1 MALPKHDSSQD
12 LPVQSLRGPEATIVN
27 FMKLSIRTIASIAV
41 LGAAISANA
50 ATLASFVSG
59 TGTVTALA
67 GPASGE
73 FAPLTAGD
81 FAGATSG
88 VSVANAGGWVD
99 PSSAAWTSNGGDSS
113 ATWVSVGNTSGLYKI
128 DFTTASDAV
137 NASFMITYSVDDQLG
152 GINNEGIFFDGA
164 ALAGTSTGILWNGGV
179 EQKTFSLGNLSAG
192 THSIYLNVTN
202 SGGGPSGAIFNG
214 TVSGEAVPEPA
225 TMAVLGLGVAA
236 MLRRKKKA

>member
-1 MALPKHDSSQD
+1 
-12 LPVQSLRGPEATIVN
+12 
-27 FMKLSIRTIASIAV
+27 MKTSIRMIAAVAV

-67 GPASGE
+67 GPYSSE

-81 FAGATSG
+81 FANATGS

-99 PSSAAWTSNGGDSS
+99 PNSAAWTSNGGDSS
-113 ATWVSVGNTSGLYKI
+113 ATWVSVGQTTGLYKI
-128 DFTTASDAV
+128 DFTTGTDAI
-137 NASFMITYSVDDQLG
+137 NASFTMTYSVDDQLG
-152 GINNEGIFFDGA
+152 GANKEGIFFDGS

-225 TMAVLGLGVAA
+225 TMAILGLGAA
-236 MLRRKKKA
+236 ALLRRKKKS

>member
-1 MALPKHDSSQD
+1 MGKY
-12 LPVQSLRGPEATIVN
+12 LRGLGATDVN
-27 FMKLSIRTIASIAV
+27 FMKTSIRMIAAVAV

-67 GPASGE
+67 GPSSSE

-81 FAGATSG
+81 FANATSS

-99 PSSAAWTSNGGDSS
+99 PNSAAWTSNGGDSS
-113 ATWVSVGNTSGLYKI
+113 ATWVSVGQTTGLYKI
-128 DFTTASDAV
+128 DFTTGTDAV
-137 NASFMITYSVDDQLG
+137 NASFTITYSVDDQLG
-152 GINNEGIFFDGA
+152 GANNEGIFFDGA
-164 ALAGTSTGILWNGGV
+164 AIAGSSTGILWNNGV
-179 EQKTFSLGNLSAG
+179 EQKTYSIGNLSAG

-214 TVSGEAVPEPA
+214 TVAGEAVPEPA
-225 TMAVLGLGVAA
+225 TMAILGLGAAA

>member
-1 MALPKHDSSQD
+1 
-12 LPVQSLRGPEATIVN
+12 
-27 FMKLSIRTIASIAV
+27 MKTSIRMIAAVVV

-59 TGTVTALA
+59 TGSVTALA
-67 GPASGE
+67 GPASSE

-81 FAGATSG
+81 FASATGS

-99 PSSAAWTSNGGDSS
+99 PNSAAWTSNGGDSS
-113 ATWVSVGNTSGLYKI
+113 ATWVSVGQTSGLYKI
-128 DFTTASDAV
+128 DFTTGTDAV
-137 NASFMITYSVDDQLG
+137 NASFTITYSVDDQLG
-152 GINNEGIFFDGA
+152 GSNNEGIFFDGS

-202 SGGGPSGAIFNG
+202 SGGGPFCI
-214 TVSGEAVPEPA
+214 
-225 TMAVLGLGVAA
+225 
-236 MLRRKKKA
+236 